1 MERSRVGTIAGGITG
16 GVARGV
22 KLPLGVALV
31 AAALA
36 LSGLAVVL
44 ILPAGLWTARAEEPR
59 HFAIKGARVVTVS
72 GAVIEGGTVVVSDGL
87 IAAVGKDAAIP
98 AEAWVIDGA
107 GLTVYPG
114 LIDAATDLGMP
125 AAAPT
130 PGAPAAGAGP
140 PGAAPAAQQAR
151 SMGPEDRPATTP
163 WLSAADEIRTTDRRL
178 ETWRN
183 AGFTTALS
191 APGRGIFPG
200 QGAVINLAGE
210 RPGQMVVRAP
220 ATLQVTFQGAGGI
233 GFPGSLMGTI
243 SYIKQV
249 FLDTQHYTTAQAV
262 YDANPRANERLPYD
276 RTVRVISAALRAERP
291 VLMPATTPAQMVR
304 VFNLAEQF
312 GFKVVIVGAQESYKN
327 AELIAAKKTPVIL
340 SVKWPEKERDAD
352 PDAEELLRVLRHRD
366 RAPTAPAALHKAG
379 VKFAFYNDG
388 ITNPK
393 DMLKNVKKSI
403 DGGLPADAAIR
414 AFTLSAAEILGVA
427 DRLGSIETGKIANL
441 VVTDGNIFDE
451 KTKVKH
457 VFVDGR
463 RFEVREAER
472 PQERPT
478 VNLTGRW
485 NLTVITPQGEQP
497 ATADLSMAA
506 DGALTGTVSSQAGT
520 ASISKGWVSGNKFN
534 FTFSMSLG
542 GPPQEL
548 TMSGTMEG
556 NTIKGTLSVGGQAM
570 EFTGTK
576 PGGTQTETEQGGA
589 R

>member
-1 MERSRVGTIAGGITG
+1 MESRNVRRFAGG
-16 GVARGV
+16 V
-22 KLPLGVALV
+22 KPLRSILAVTV
-31 AAALA
+31 ALA
-36 LSGLAVVL
+36 LVL
-44 ILPAGLWTARAEEPR
+44 PVAPWTARAEEPR
-59 HFAIKGARVVTVS
+59 FFAIKGARIVTVS

-87 IAAVGKDAAIP
+87 IASVGKDAAIP

-114 LIDAATDLGMP
+114 LIDASTDLGMP

-130 PGAPAAGAGP
+130 PGAPGAGP
-140 PGAAPAAQQAR
+140 PTPAPATPGQQQQR

-191 APGRGIFPG
+191 APNRGIFPG

-220 ATLQVTFQGAGGI
+220 ATLQVTFQGSGGI
-233 GFPGSLMGTI
+233 GFPGSLMGII

-249 FLDTQHYTTAQAV
+249 FLDTQHYAAAQPI

-276 RTVRVISAALRAERP
+276 RTVRVINAALRAERP
-291 VLMPATTPAQMVR
+291 VLMPATTPAQMMR
-304 VFNLAEQF
+304 VFHLAEQF
-312 GFKVVIVGAQESYKN
+312 GFKAVIVGAQESYKN
-327 AELIAAKKTPVIL
+327 ADIIAGKKAAVIL
-340 SVKWPEKERDAD
+340 SAKWPEKERDAD
-352 PDAEELLRVLRHRD
+352 PEAEELLRVLRHRD
-366 RAPTAPAALHKAG
+366 RAPSAPAALHKAG

-403 DGGLPADAAIR
+403 DGGLPADAALR

-441 VVTDGNIFDE
+441 VVTDGDIFSE
-451 KTKVKH
+451 RTKVKH

-485 NLTVITPQGEQP
+485 NLTVITPGGEQP
-497 ATADLSMAA
+497 ANADFTMAG
-506 DGALTGTVSSQAGT
+506 DGALTGTMSGQMGT
-520 ASISKGWVSGNKFN
+520 ASISKGWVSGNKFSFV
-534 FTFSMSLG
+534 FTMSVG

-548 TMSGTMEG
+548 SCSGTMEG
-556 NTIKGTLSVGGQAM
+556 NTIKGTITVGGQAI

-589 R
+589 L

>member
-1 MERSRVGTIAGGITG
+1 
-16 GVARGV
+16 
-22 KLPLGVALV
+22 
-31 AAALA
+31 
-36 LSGLAVVL
+36 
-44 ILPAGLWTARAEEPR
+44 
-59 HFAIKGARVVTVS
+59 
-72 GAVIEGGTVVVSDGL
+72 
-87 IAAVGKDAAIP
+87 
-98 AEAWVIDGA
+98 
-107 GLTVYPG
+107 
-114 LIDAATDLGMP
+114 
-125 AAAPT
+125 
-130 PGAPAAGAGP
+130 
-140 PGAAPAAQQAR
+140 
-151 SMGPEDRPATTP
+151 MGPEDRPATTP
-163 WLSAADEIRTTDRRL
+163 WLSAADEIRTTDRRI

-183 AGFTTALS
+183 AGFTSALS
-191 APGRGIFPG
+191 APSRGIFPG

-233 GFPGSLMGTI
+233 GFPGSLMGSI

-249 FLDTQHYTTAQAV
+249 FLDTQHYTAAQAV

-276 RTVRVISAALRAERP
+276 RTVRVIGAALRAERP
-291 VLMPATTPAQMVR
+291 VLMPATTPAQMMR

-327 AELIAAKKTPVIL
+327 AEIIASKKVPVIL
-340 SVKWPEKERDAD
+340 GVRWPEKERDAD

-366 RAPTAPAALHKAG
+366 RAPSAPAALQKAG
-379 VKFAFYNDG
+379 VKFAFYNEG

-403 DGGLPADAAIR
+403 DAGLPADAALR

-427 DRLGSIETGKIANL
+427 DRLGSIEAGKIANL

-497 ATADLSMAA
+497 ANADFTMAP
-506 DGALTGTVSSQAGT
+506 DGALTGTMSSQMGT

-534 FTFSMSLG
+534 FVFTMSVG

-548 TMSGTMEG
+548 SCSGTMEG
-556 NTIKGTLSVGGQAM
+556 NTIKGTITVGGQAI
-570 EFTGTK
+570 EFTGTR
-576 PGGTQTETEQGGA
+576 PNSTETETEQGGA
-589 R
+589 Q